1 FAPATRE
8 HPRDAARARAAP
20 EGGPLRRRRSR
31 ADGRICRARS
41 PRRDG
46 GSPGARAEVP
56 QMRPQALVGKKNG
69 AKGAKGPRY
78 RQIADGLLKDIASGK
93 LAVGNLL
100 LPEEDLSRIFKVSRG
115 TLRQS
120 LALLED
126 QGVILRRQRA
136 GTKVLARFPGR
147 GVVSGEQLL
156 EDWARY
162 GIEYPLKI
170 TDITHRRPP
179 AELVKGE
186 RE

>member
-1 FAPATRE
+1 M
-8 HPRDAARARAAP
+8 
-20 EGGPLRRRRSR
+20 RR
-31 ADGRICRARS
+31 
-41 PRRDG
+41 
-46 GSPGARAEVP
+46 
-56 QMRPQALVGKKNG
+56 QALVGRKNG
-69 AKGAKGPRY
+69 AKGGKGPRY

-147 GVVSGEQLL
+147 GVLFDMGDQPVDCEPILPGF
-156 EDWARY
+156 A
-162 GIEYPLKI
+162 
-170 TDITHRRPP
+170 PP
-179 AELVKGE
+179 ARGLFP
-186 RE
+186 